1 MQCFC
6 VCVRCESI
14 PIHEP
19 CESCFVAWL
28 FSRSHSSD
36 LFPFLFR
43 SLFSPFLVFSLAK
56 WSEAWRQFYAFH
68 SLLFPIALSLSL
80 HSSFL
85 FLFGPLLFR
94 VIRAWLQH
102 CDVFQWLFHCS
113 IALRVLYSV
122 CESMWEE
129 RSAHFPISLP
139 LSFCFP
145 LKVET
150 INQSLKQ
157 EMRKKNVPKLRWAHE
172 KL

>member
-68 SLLFPIALSLSL
+68 SLLFPIALSRYTVPFYFYLAHCYSELYEHDSNIAMYFNDSFIVLSHCVCFIVFANPCERREAHISLSL
-80 HSSFL
+80 SPSHSVS
-85 FLFGPLLFR
+85 
-94 VIRAWLQH
+94 H
-102 CDVFQWLFHCS
+102 
-113 IALRVLYSV
+113 
-122 CESMWEE
+122 
-129 RSAHFPISLP
+129 
-139 LSFCFP
+139 
-145 LKVET
+145 
-150 INQSLKQ
+150 
-157 EMRKKNVPKLRWAHE
+157 
-172 KL
+172 